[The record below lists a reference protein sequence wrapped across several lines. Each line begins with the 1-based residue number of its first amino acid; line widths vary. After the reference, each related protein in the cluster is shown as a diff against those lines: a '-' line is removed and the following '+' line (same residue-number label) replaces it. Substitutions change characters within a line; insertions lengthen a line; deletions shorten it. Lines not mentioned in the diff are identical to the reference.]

1 MDSRMPSASSN
12 HSRKSAQ
19 ASRSRRAK
27 WLATASTAHLGSCP
41 KVAVLR
47 NVHAASAGNS
57 ERTSAQL
64 TSMLQPLGQCIRHF
78 AQRTIGRLLAAPLSQ
93 LDDSLPQ
100 LLAHRDAIGNAD
112 QVGVLEFH
120 PGALVAIVEQNIHLP
135 ALQLPIQRAR
145 SGHLF
150 D

>member
-1 MDSRMPSASSN
+1 MSRPMESRIRSASSN
-12 HSRKSAQ
+12 QSMKSAQ

-57 ERTSAQL
+57 ERTSDQL
-64 TSMLQPLGQCIRHF
+64 TSMAQPLGQCVRHF
-78 AQRTIGRLLAAPLSQ
+78 AQRAIGRLLAAPLGQ
-93 LDDSLPQ
+93 LDYALPD
-100 LLAHRDAIGNAD
+100 LLAHRDSIGNAD

-120 PGALVAIVEQNIHLP
+120 PGTLVAIVEQDVHL
-135 ALQLPIQRAR
+135 
-145 SGHLF
+145 
-150 D
+150 